1 MASLHQPVWTLSF
14 EEVYESLD
22 TAANGLS
29 QDEATERLEK
39 FGSNELP
46 EPSPQG
52 GKKKMPF
59 CLSFLHSFLTF
70 VQYHEI

>member
-39 FGSNELP
+39 FDANELP

-52 GKKKMPF
+52 EKKKMPF

-70 VQYHEI
+70 V

>member
-29 QDEATERLEK
+29 QDEATERL
-39 FGSNELP
+39 
-46 EPSPQG
+46 
-52 GKKKMPF
+52 
-59 CLSFLHSFLTF
+59 
-70 VQYHEI
+70 